1 MSRYAS
7 LKHVDGAEGKRC
19 VVMPVAKS
27 LASAVALQAGTA
39 FWIRSMMADDRFAA
53 IVGGKQPPPQ
63 GRELIYCHRNQNT
76 ASPLD
81 PRTGYHTPAS
91 RDQGFSPA
99 TVQDGG
105 FDTPIDSLP
114 DSTGLSS
121 LQRSYT
127 SEANGPDS
135 QQLSPNEMIAPAS
148 AVHSM
153 SVNLLGT
160 NDIFMEN
167 SAKGDPRGDVIA
179 RGIVSEEL
187 ARVMYERFTGGSKN
201 FLPIFD
207 PIRDTFDSVRS
218 RSLFCF
224 TVIIYLASRAV
235 TDLRGDTHMQRVLQD
250 EAQRLAEDS
259 FFERPT
265 KLETVQGMI
274 LLAAYS
280 EKTWFSIALI
290 LRTALDS
297 GLEKSLDTL
306 LSQENVP
313 RSSLSASMAERELVW
328 KTRTWLITFILELD
342 VASGTGRKS
351 RIAEVD
357 VVKLRKFLDYPL
369 SLPCDMRTV
378 CIIELHQ
385 LRGNSRVIIDN
396 TSNIGDIVS
405 TELPAIMTRLQ
416 NWWTTWDEI
425 HERAFQRSSL
435 KLMLHY
441 ARIFVF
447 CASLARIQKLQP
459 TYTDSG
465 SETLDQNVMNLWQ
478 SLVTNIMEQL
488 GFLINEPSYRCQL
501 PWAPTYPALTIAFV
515 TTFALRIARWRP
527 NLINQSLLLERA
539 EKICDF
545 LKQPPYPDIHRTVS
559 IFVNYARALIA
570 SQRPQSSHSADVPI
584 MPGQNE
590 GPAFEGSNNPMINGP
605 PPSGVGP
612 LDDLRS
618 RTGPTIQADKD
629 SNMVSMP
636 SSDTSAVARAPV
648 SRLSGTMEAPNWTVS
663 NSIADSFGLFE
674 EGQNDIFD
682 FLPMMPSMPQWC
694 NMAETKQSLT
704 AQIAAILSS
713 DKNDSSD
720 KRSLA
725 STENNPR
732 SNGDYRIVELSQD
745 ELLVEFQENSPKSPP
760 NWAFKKK
767 FYNAVV
773 GLFIVLNSGI
783 SSALPSNAVPA
794 IMQDFHESGDQ
805 QKVLPTAVFLI
816 GYVVGPLLFSPLSET
831 IGRKPV
837 LIWSFTVFVLATL
850 GCAFAPNWSS
860 LLVFRT
866 ICGFM
871 GAAPQTVVGGIYA
884 DLFFDLRSRGR
895 AMAMYMSAC
904 SFGPILGPIISGCS
918 VKYGWRW
925 TFRIDLI
932 LTGITWLALLFTSET
947 FGPALL
953 KRQAVKLRKDSGSN
967 RYFSRQELN
976 LDSRFTPMEIIT
988 RPITMLFFE
997 PIITSTSFY
1006 IAIAYSLVFFYF
1018 QAYPI
1023 IFGGV
1028 YDFTVEQT
1036 SLTYIPIGVGAASS
1050 GFVALYYD
1058 MIYEKAKKLNKVWT
1072 SSPEYHRLPM
1082 SCIAGPCLTISMFWL
1097 AWTAKPTMHWA
1108 APVMS
1113 GFIFGFGFQT
1123 IFISLLTYVTDAY
1136 KIYSASALAASV
1148 IVRSIAGA
1156 LFPLAAEPLY
1166 ESFGVSWATSLLGF
1180 ISLACIP
1187 IPFALMRWGPW
1198 IRERSPFCQ
1207 RLLLEEKLRASGSST
1222 PAQV

>member
-1 MSRYAS
+1 MSERGSEIVYRAENVPVRFFKACRWCRRQKMRCDARS
-7 LKHVDGAEGKRC
+7 QVPCFRCRSSGRDCILDPIEDGR
-19 VVMPVAKS
+19 
-27 LASAVALQAGTA
+27 
-39 FWIRSMMADDRFAA
+39 RRNDRRRKTTTPA
-53 IVGGKQPPPQ
+53 
-63 GRELIYCHRNQNT
+63 RNQNT

-127 SEANGPDS
+127 SDANGPES

-153 SVNLLGT
+153 SVNLLDT

-167 SAKGDPRGDVIA
+167 SAKGDSRGDIVA

-201 FLPIFD
+201 FLPLFD

-369 SLPCDMRTV
+369 SLPFDMRTV

-396 TSNIGDIVS
+396 TSTIGDIVS

-416 NWWTTWDEI
+416 TWWTTWDEI

-447 CASLARIQKLQP
+447 CASLARIQKLEP
-459 TYTDSG
+459 TYTDSS
-465 SETLDQNVMNLWQ
+465 SEILDQDVMNLWQ
-478 SLVTNIMEQL
+478 SLVTTIMDQL
-488 GFLINEPSYRCQL
+488 GFLINEPAYRCQL

-515 TTFALRIARWRP
+515 TTFALRVARWRP

-539 EKICDF
+539 ERICDF

-570 SQRPQSSHSADVPI
+570 SQRPQSNHSTDVPI
-584 MPGQNE
+584 LPQSE
-590 GPAFEGSNNPMINGP
+590 GPPFEGTGNPMINGP

-612 LDDLRS
+612 LDDLRY
-618 RTGPTIQADKD
+618 RTGPAIQGDKD
-629 SNMVSMP
+629 PNMVSMP
-636 SSDTSAVARAPV
+636 SSDPSAVARAPV

-682 FLPMMPSMPQWC
+682 FLPMMPAMPQ
-694 NMAETKQSLT
+694 NE
-704 AQIAAILSS
+704 ILNGS
-713 DKNDSSD
+713 DSRHPFFSSD

-725 STENNPR
+725 STENNQN
-732 SNGDYRIVELSQD
+732 SNGEYQIVELSQN
-745 ELLVEFQENSPKSPP
+745 ELLVEFQEDSPKNPP
-760 NWAFKKK
+760 NWAFSKK

-816 GYVVGPLLFSPLSET
+816 GYVIGPLLFSPLSET

-837 LIWSFTVFVLATL
+837 LLWSFTVFVLATL
-850 GCAFAPNWSS
+850 GCALAPNWSS

-866 ICGFM
+866 ICGLA

-932 LTGITWLALLFTSET
+932 LTGVTWLALLFTSET

-953 KRQAVKLRKDSGSN
+953 KRQSAKLRKDSGSN

-988 RPITMLFFE
+988 RPIAMLFFE
-997 PIITSTSFY
+997 PIITSTSIY
-1006 IAIAYSLVFFYF
+1006 IALAYSLVFFYF

-1028 YDFTVEQT
+1028 YNFTVEQT

-1058 MIYEKAKKLNKVWT
+1058 IIYEKAKKLNKAWT

-1082 SCIAGPCLTISMFWL
+1082 CCIAGPCLTVSMFWL
-1097 AWTAKPTMHWA
+1097 AWTAKSTVHWA

-1113 GFIFGFGFQT
+1113 GFIFGYGFQT

-1148 IVRSIAGA
+1148 ILRSIAGA
-1156 LFPLAAEPLY
+1156 LFPLAADPLY
-1166 ESFGVSWATSLLGF
+1166 ESFGVSWATSLLAF
-1180 ISLACIP
+1180 VSFACIP

-1207 RLLLEEKLRASGSST
+1207 RLILEEKLRASGLNT
-1222 PAQV
+1222 PAHV

>member
-1 MSRYAS
+1 MSERGSEIVYRAENVPVRFFKACRWCRRQKMRCDARS
-7 LKHVDGAEGKRC
+7 QVPCFRCRSSGRDCILDPIDDGRRR
-19 VVMPVAKS
+19 
-27 LASAVALQAGTA
+27 T
-39 FWIRSMMADDRFAA
+39 DRRRKTTTPA
-53 IVGGKQPPPQ
+53 
-63 GRELIYCHRNQNT
+63 RNQNT

-105 FDTPIDSLP
+105 FETPIDSLP

-127 SEANGPDS
+127 SDANGPES

-167 SAKGDPRGDVIA
+167 SAKGDSRGDIVA

-201 FLPIFD
+201 FLPLFD

-306 LSQENVP
+306 LSQEKVP

-369 SLPCDMRTV
+369 SLPFDMRTV

-385 LRGNSRVIIDN
+385 LR
-396 TSNIGDIVS
+396 
-405 TELPAIMTRLQ
+405 ELPAIMTRLQ
-416 NWWTTWDEI
+416 TWWTTWDEI
-425 HERAFQRSSL
+425 HENNGFHIGAFQRSSL

-447 CASLARIQKLQP
+447 CASLARIQKLEP
-459 TYTDSG
+459 TYTDSS
-465 SETLDQNVMNLWQ
+465 SEILDQDVLNLWQ
-478 SLVTNIMEQL
+478 SLVTTIMDQL
-488 GFLINEPSYRCQL
+488 GFLINEPAYRCQL

-515 TTFALRIARWRP
+515 TTFALRVARWRP

-539 EKICDF
+539 ERICDF

-570 SQRPQSSHSADVPI
+570 SQRPQSNHGTDVPI
-584 MPGQNE
+584 LSQGE
-590 GPAFEGSNNPMINGP
+590 GPPFEGTGNPMINGR

-612 LDDLRS
+612 LDDLRY
-618 RTGPTIQADKD
+618 RTGPDIQGKD

-636 SSDTSAVARAPV
+636 SSDPSAVARAPV

-682 FLPMMPSMPQWC
+682 FLPMMPAMPQ
-694 NMAETKQSLT
+694 
-704 AQIAAILSS
+704 
-713 DKNDSSD
+713 
-720 KRSLA
+720 
-725 STENNPR
+725 
-732 SNGDYRIVELSQD
+732 
-745 ELLVEFQENSPKSPP
+745 
-760 NWAFKKK
+760 
-767 FYNAVV
+767 
-773 GLFIVLNSGI
+773 
-783 SSALPSNAVPA
+783 
-794 IMQDFHESGDQ
+794 
-805 QKVLPTAVFLI
+805 
-816 GYVVGPLLFSPLSET
+816 
-831 IGRKPV
+831 
-837 LIWSFTVFVLATL
+837 
-850 GCAFAPNWSS
+850 
-860 LLVFRT
+860 
-866 ICGFM
+866 
-871 GAAPQTVVGGIYA
+871 
-884 DLFFDLRSRGR
+884 
-895 AMAMYMSAC
+895 
-904 SFGPILGPIISGCS
+904 
-918 VKYGWRW
+918 
-925 TFRIDLI
+925 
-932 LTGITWLALLFTSET
+932 
-947 FGPALL
+947 
-953 KRQAVKLRKDSGSN
+953 
-967 RYFSRQELN
+967 
-976 LDSRFTPMEIIT
+976 
-988 RPITMLFFE
+988 
-997 PIITSTSFY
+997 
-1006 IAIAYSLVFFYF
+1006 
-1018 QAYPI
+1018 
-1023 IFGGV
+1023 
-1028 YDFTVEQT
+1028 
-1036 SLTYIPIGVGAASS
+1036 
-1050 GFVALYYD
+1050 
-1058 MIYEKAKKLNKVWT
+1058 
-1072 SSPEYHRLPM
+1072 
-1082 SCIAGPCLTISMFWL
+1082 
-1097 AWTAKPTMHWA
+1097 
-1108 APVMS
+1108 
-1113 GFIFGFGFQT
+1113 
-1123 IFISLLTYVTDAY
+1123 
-1136 KIYSASALAASV
+1136 
-1148 IVRSIAGA
+1148 
-1156 LFPLAAEPLY
+1156 
-1166 ESFGVSWATSLLGF
+1166 
-1180 ISLACIP
+1180 
-1187 IPFALMRWGPW
+1187 
-1198 IRERSPFCQ
+1198 
-1207 RLLLEEKLRASGSST
+1207 
-1222 PAQV
+1222 

>member
-1 MSRYAS
+1 
-7 LKHVDGAEGKRC
+7 
-19 VVMPVAKS
+19 
-27 LASAVALQAGTA
+27 
-39 FWIRSMMADDRFAA
+39 
-53 IVGGKQPPPQ
+53 
-63 GRELIYCHRNQNT
+63 
-76 ASPLD
+76 
-81 PRTGYHTPAS
+81 
-91 RDQGFSPA
+91 
-99 TVQDGG
+99 
-105 FDTPIDSLP
+105 
-114 DSTGLSS
+114 
-121 LQRSYT
+121 
-127 SEANGPDS
+127 
-135 QQLSPNEMIAPAS
+135 MIAPAS

-160 NDIFMEN
+160 NDSKIFMEN
-167 SAKGDPRGDVIA
+167 SAKGDPRGDVVA

-385 LRGNSRVIIDN
+385 LRGNAN
-396 TSNIGDIVS
+396 K
-405 TELPAIMTRLQ
+405 A
-416 NWWTTWDEI
+416 
-425 HERAFQRSSL
+425 A
-435 KLMLHY
+435 
-441 ARIFVF
+441 
-447 CASLARIQKLQP
+447 
-459 TYTDSG
+459 G

-478 SLVTNIMEQL
+478 SLVTTIMEQL

-570 SQRPQSSHSADVPI
+570 SQRPQSNHSADVPI
-584 MPGQNE
+584 ISDQNE
-590 GPAFEGSNNPMINGP
+590 GPTFEASNNPMINGP

-612 LDDLRS
+612 LDDLRY

-636 SSDTSAVARAPV
+636 SSDPSAVARAPI

-682 FLPMMPSMPQWC
+682 FLPMMPSMPQ
-694 NMAETKQSLT
+694 
-704 AQIAAILSS
+704 
-713 DKNDSSD
+713 
-720 KRSLA
+720 
-725 STENNPR
+725 
-732 SNGDYRIVELSQD
+732 
-745 ELLVEFQENSPKSPP
+745 
-760 NWAFKKK
+760 
-767 FYNAVV
+767 
-773 GLFIVLNSGI
+773 
-783 SSALPSNAVPA
+783 
-794 IMQDFHESGDQ
+794 
-805 QKVLPTAVFLI
+805 
-816 GYVVGPLLFSPLSET
+816 
-831 IGRKPV
+831 
-837 LIWSFTVFVLATL
+837 
-850 GCAFAPNWSS
+850 
-860 LLVFRT
+860 
-866 ICGFM
+866 
-871 GAAPQTVVGGIYA
+871 
-884 DLFFDLRSRGR
+884 
-895 AMAMYMSAC
+895 
-904 SFGPILGPIISGCS
+904 
-918 VKYGWRW
+918 
-925 TFRIDLI
+925 
-932 LTGITWLALLFTSET
+932 
-947 FGPALL
+947 
-953 KRQAVKLRKDSGSN
+953 
-967 RYFSRQELN
+967 
-976 LDSRFTPMEIIT
+976 
-988 RPITMLFFE
+988 
-997 PIITSTSFY
+997 
-1006 IAIAYSLVFFYF
+1006 
-1018 QAYPI
+1018 
-1023 IFGGV
+1023 
-1028 YDFTVEQT
+1028 
-1036 SLTYIPIGVGAASS
+1036 
-1050 GFVALYYD
+1050 
-1058 MIYEKAKKLNKVWT
+1058 
-1072 SSPEYHRLPM
+1072 
-1082 SCIAGPCLTISMFWL
+1082 
-1097 AWTAKPTMHWA
+1097 
-1108 APVMS
+1108 
-1113 GFIFGFGFQT
+1113 
-1123 IFISLLTYVTDAY
+1123 
-1136 KIYSASALAASV
+1136 
-1148 IVRSIAGA
+1148 
-1156 LFPLAAEPLY
+1156 
-1166 ESFGVSWATSLLGF
+1166 
-1180 ISLACIP
+1180 
-1187 IPFALMRWGPW
+1187 
-1198 IRERSPFCQ
+1198 
-1207 RLLLEEKLRASGSST
+1207 
-1222 PAQV
+1222 